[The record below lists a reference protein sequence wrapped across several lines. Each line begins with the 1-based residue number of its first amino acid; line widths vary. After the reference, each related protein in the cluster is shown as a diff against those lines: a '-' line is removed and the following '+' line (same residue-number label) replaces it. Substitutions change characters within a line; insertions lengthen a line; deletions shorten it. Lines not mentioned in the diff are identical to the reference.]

1 MAKTP
6 NEMLHGTI
14 QVKLERAENAQ
25 HWGVAPGE
33 VVAIPIEEYI
43 KGVVASE
50 IGNAHI
56 EACKAQAI
64 AARTYALPYE
74 TISDQSSKAQAYRAE
89 RAGDAAY
96 ANAHRG
102 TELTAGLVLYYEGKP
117 LKSCPYSKSNG
128 GRTMSN
134 QERWGSAA
142 LPYLPA
148 QDDPWDLAATGGVKS
163 GHGVGM
169 SQEGAKYAASKLGK
183 SCEEILS
190 FYYPGCTIEAEE
202 DTMVGTVVTANGGA
216 LNMRKYPGTSAD
228 RIARIPN
235 GATLKIL
242 NIETIAEGWYEI
254 EYDGVKGYAMA
265 EYISIA
271 ETPDAPDREW
281 TVGISFKT
289 KAAAD
294 EFKNLLSQAKII

>member
-1 MAKTP
+1 
-6 NEMLHGTI
+6 MLHGTI
-14 QVKLERAENAQ
+14 KVKLERAENAQ
-25 HWGVAPGE
+25 YWGVAPGE

-43 KGVVASE
+43 KGVAASE

-89 RAGDAAY
+89 RAVDIAY

-102 TELTAGLVLYYEGKP
+102 AELTAGRILCCEGKP

-148 QDDPWDLAATGGVKS
+148 QDDPWDLAATGGMKA

-190 FYYPGCTIEAEE
+190 FYYPGCTIEEE
-202 DTMVGTVVTANGGA
+202 PMVGTVVTANGGA
-216 LNMRKYPGTSAD
+216 LNMREYPGTSAD

-242 NIETIAEGWYEI
+242 NIETMAEGWYEI

-271 ETPDAPDREW
+271 GMSDSPDREW

-289 KAAAD
+289 KAEAD
-294 EFKNLLSQAKII
+294 EFRNLLSQAKII